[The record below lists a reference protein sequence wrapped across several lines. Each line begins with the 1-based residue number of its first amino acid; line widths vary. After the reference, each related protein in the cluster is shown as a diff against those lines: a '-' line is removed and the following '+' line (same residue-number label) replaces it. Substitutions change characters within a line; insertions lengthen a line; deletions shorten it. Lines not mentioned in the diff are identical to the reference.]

1 MGLVE
6 RREDENDRR
15 VKLVTITKAG
25 QDVADQ
31 HLEARRT
38 ALRAMVSRLSADEA
52 DRLHDALQPILA
64 GDGLRR
70 NHRRLL
76 NDLPSATDRLTP
88 KRSTPA
94 VLKIA
99 GVVVIGAIMSILDV
113 TVVNVALPTF
123 QKELSDGKPL
133 TYPPLRGPST
143 AYTLAP
149 ATVIPLTGWA
159 ADRFGTKRLT

>member
-25 QDVADQ
+25 HDVADQ

-64 GDGLRR
+64 GDGLR
-70 NHRRLL
+70 
-76 NDLPSATDRLTP
+76 PTTQETP
-88 KRSTPA
+88 
-94 VLKIA
+94 
-99 GVVVIGAIMSILDV
+99 
-113 TVVNVALPTF
+113 
-123 QKELSDGKPL
+123 
-133 TYPPLRGPST
+133 
-143 AYTLAP
+143 
-149 ATVIPLTGWA
+149 
-159 ADRFGTKRLT
+159 